1 MPKPA
6 ATHPTRRIAAVPN
19 RRPAAASKT
28 TRAKS
33 ANQRPDDPM
42 AGTAAERTVPSA
54 IRRPLVPAP
63 QLLLSPL
70 EVWLADGKPDL
81 GSPYGGAGARVV
93 GGYRE
98 RQAGPDGIEVKE
110 EGDRDAE
117 MRSQQGA
124 AGRPEIGGYVSEH
137 ERERQD
143 HENQAAEHVV
153 HEQHPADV
161 RPRQVLGDEP
171 DQDHGGREAPVPD
184 DEVREREYAGEARPP
199 DPGIAQVLD
208 PRNERLPGPVVE
220 AEVRVL
226 RVIEHRPRQERP
238 RPPRG
243 AVRMRGGQGRVIDVR
258 LPLVLD
264 QVGQVLELAP
274 REEWIPRCVVDG
286 ERDHHQSDEGE
297 QHIYTRPSAAR
308 DGRTVPTSPAPPR
321 IFVRAYA
328 HVDMPS
334 DRPGHEQ
341 EDDARPGGEDDPL
354 RRDPEPKHDAQQ
366 NQGHD

>member
-6 ATHPTRRIAAVPN
+6 ATHPTSRIAAPPN
-19 RRPAAASKT
+19 RTPATST
-28 TRAKS
+28 RTSVTRAS
-33 ANQRPDDPM
+33 QTTDQPM
-42 AGTAAERTVPSA
+42 ARTATARAAPSA
-54 IRRPLVPAP
+54 IAISAPTP
-63 QLLLSPL
+63 QLFLRSL
-70 EVWLADGKPDL
+70 EVWLTDDEPRL
-81 GSPYGGAGARVV
+81 GSPYGRAGARVV
-93 GGYRE
+93 GGNRE
-98 RQAGPDGIEVKE
+98 RQAGPHGIEVKE
-110 EGDRDAE
+110 EDDRDAE
-117 MRSQQGA
+117 VSSQQGA
-124 AGRPEIGGYVSEH
+124 AGRPEIGGYVGEH

-184 DEVREREYAGEARPP
+184 DEVRQREHAGQARPP

-208 PRNERLPGPVVE
+208 PRDESLPGPVVE

-226 RVIEHRPRQERP
+226 RVIEDWPRQERP

-264 QVGQVLELAP
+264 EVGQVLELAAS
-274 REEWIPRCVVDG
+274 EEWIPRCVVDR
-286 ERDHHQSDEGE
+286 ERDHHQSGEGE
-297 QHIYTRPSAAR
+297 HHVYIRPSAAR
-308 DGRTVPTSPAPPR
+308 DRRPLPPSPRPDRVVP
-321 IFVRAYA
+321 RAYA
-328 HVDMPS
+328 YIDTPP

-354 RRDPEPKHDAQQ
+354 RRDAKSKHDAQQ

>member
-161 RPRQVLGDEP
+161 RPRQVLGDE
-171 DQDHGGREAPVPD
+171 
-184 DEVREREYAGEARPP
+184 VREREYAGEARPP

-274 REEWIPRCVVDG
+274 REEWIPRCVVDR
-286 ERDHHQSDEGE
+286 ERDHHQSGEGE

-308 DGRTVPTSPAPPR
+308 DGRTVPTSPAPQR